1 MPNEKAAGLD
11 VHEDA
16 VLFAEAITYTSAT
29 TGFAARLIEKDYF
42 ASVLLRHLC
51 RECADL
57 VFKGGTCL
65 SKVYWDFSRLSEDMD
80 FSVPVASGATRGERR
95 AAAARVKDAMSATRD
110 ALRVFRI
117 DEPLRGSN
125 VSTQYVSVLS
135 YQSQIAQEAEKL
147 KVEIGLREP
156 LLLDAVALEA
166 RTLLL
171 DPVSSQAM
179 LPAFAVRAIAE
190 AEAYAE
196 KARAALTRR
205 EPAVRDFYDYDY
217 AVRTGRLQPGAH
229 DFVALVQRKLAVPG
243 NEDIDVS
250 DTRRDRLVRQLEAE
264 LRPVLRPA
272 DFEAFDFSRAF
283 AGVAALAAHVR

>member
-1 MPNEKAAGLD
+1 MPNEDGTGLD

-16 VLFAEAITYTSAT
+16 VLFAEAVSYTSAT

-42 ASVLLRHLC
+42 ASVLLHHLC

-65 SKVYWDFSRLSEDMD
+65 SKVHWDFSRLSEDLD
-80 FSVPVASGATRGERR
+80 FSVPVARGATRGERR
-95 AAAARVKDAMSATRD
+95 AAAAPIKHAMRAMQD
-110 ALRVFRI
+110 ALHVFRVE
-117 DEPLRGSN
+117 EPLRGFN

-135 YQSQIAQEAEKL
+135 YQSQIAQEAEKV

-156 LLLDAVALEA
+156 LLLDAVVLEA

-171 DPVSSQAM
+171 DPVNSQAM
-179 LPAFAVRAIAE
+179 IPAFAVRAIAE
-190 AEAYAE
+190 SEAYAE

-205 EPAVRDFYDYDY
+205 EPAVRDFYDFDY
-217 AVRTGRLQPGAH
+217 AVRTRRLQPGAD
-229 DFVALVQRKLAVPG
+229 DFVALVQRKLAMPG
-243 NEDIDVS
+243 NEGIDVS
-250 DTRRDRLVRQLEAE
+250 DARRDQLVRQLEAE
-264 LRPVLRPA
+264 LRPVLRPG

-283 AGVAALAAHVR
+283 ASVAALAARVR